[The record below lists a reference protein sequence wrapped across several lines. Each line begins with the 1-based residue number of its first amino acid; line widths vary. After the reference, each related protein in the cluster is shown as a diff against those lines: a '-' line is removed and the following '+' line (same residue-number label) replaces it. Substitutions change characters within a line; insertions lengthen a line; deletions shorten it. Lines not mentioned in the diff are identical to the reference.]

1 MCRWLAYSGPS
12 IPMAGLVSRPEHS
25 LIHQSREAAL
35 SPTAVNADGFGI
47 GWYSPTDPT
56 PAVFRSIQPAWA
68 DANLADLASHVW
80 SGLFLAHVRASTGTA
95 VQLSNCHPFRHK
107 HWLWVHNGSI
117 EDFARLKR
125 DLVLAIDSALYPA
138 IAGTTDSEVMFY
150 LALTFGLEDDPV
162 SAVERMLGLVE
173 RVGQTH
179 GVPAPVQM
187 TVATTD
193 GQRIWAFRYSTE
205 GRSRTLFYTAD
216 VTTVAGWHSDLRGLG
231 EPSTDTRLV
240 VSEPLFHLP
249 DAWLEVPESSFLI
262 VQPGADAMGSLTP
275 RAT

>member
-1 MCRWLAYSGPS
+1 VCRWLAYSGPS
-12 IPMAGLVSRPEHS
+12 IPMAGLVSRTEHS

-68 DANLADLASHVW
+68 DANLADLASHVR
-80 SGLFLAHVRASTGTA
+80 SG
-95 VQLSNCHPFRHK
+95 K

-150 LALTFGLEDDPV
+150 LALTFGLEGDPV

-173 RVGQTH
+173 RV
-179 GVPAPVQM
+179 VRPMVSL
-187 TVATTD
+187 
-193 GQRIWAFRYSTE
+193 R
-205 GRSRTLFYTAD
+205 RSR
-216 VTTVAGWHSDLRGLG
+216 
-231 EPSTDTRLV
+231 
-240 VSEPLFHLP
+240 
-249 DAWLEVPESSFLI
+249 
-262 VQPGADAMGSLTP
+262 
-275 RAT
+275 